1 MQKMDNTHIF
11 TKKEEVANAII
22 HGIGAVLSVIA
33 LITLIIAAS
42 ESGTAWHVTSFTIYG
57 VTMLLLYVS
66 STLVHS
72 FPQGRVKDIF
82 EICDHA
88 SIYLFIAG
96 TYTPFLFLVVK
107 GALGWTLFGIVWGMA
122 LVGVVFKLF
131 FTKKFLYLSTVL
143 YIIMGWLIVFAWKPL
158 VMSLAPGGLVLLVIG
173 GVLYTVGAVF
183 YVWRMFP
190 FHHAVWHVFVLAG
203 TVVHFFGVFYYLLP

>member
-1 MQKMDNTHIF
+1 MTNTHIF

>member
-1 MQKMDNTHIF
+1 MASTHVF

-33 LITLIIAAS
+33 LVALIIAAS

-72 FPQGRVKDIF
+72 FPEGRVKDIF

-122 LVGVVFKLF
+122 LAGVVFKLF

-143 YIIMGWLIVFAWKPL
+143 YILMGWLIVFAWNPL
-158 VMSLAPGGLVLLVIG
+158 VTSLPTGGLMLLVTG
-173 GVLYTVGAVF
+173 GILYTVGAVF

-190 FHHAVWHVFVLAG
+190 FHHAVWHAFVLAG
-203 TVVHFFGVFYYLLP
+203 TVAHFFGVFYYLLP